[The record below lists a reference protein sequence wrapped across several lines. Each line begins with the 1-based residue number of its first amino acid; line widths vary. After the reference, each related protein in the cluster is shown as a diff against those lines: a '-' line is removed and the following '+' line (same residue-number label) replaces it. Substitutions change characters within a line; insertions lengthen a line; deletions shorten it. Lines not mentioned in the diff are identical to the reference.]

1 MEIEGSKSIINRVLI
16 ISSFLQKPLKIKNI
30 SHCDDVQTLI
40 ENLKIFGMK
49 FEINEDKMLIIPTQK
64 FENHQSYFIKDA
76 GTAFRFLLAK
86 FRTTSKFMGKM
97 NISNQL
103 KNRPIKPL
111 TDLLEIDVFDYPFE
125 LLGKKITKSHFEIK
139 GDISSQFISSL
150 LLSVPNF
157 PNDLQIIQKGKM
169 VSQKYVDMTISIM
182 NDFGIKVEKN
192 GRNIFVKA
200 GQNYKN
206 LTTYEVEPDFSS
218 ACYFWAFSALTGK
231 KIEIKTSVKKSIQPD
246 FNFLQILGKMGAK
259 INFQN
264 NVIWIEKDRLNGIE
278 IDMSTM
284 PDQVP
289 TLSILALFAS
299 SKTVIKNISHLQ
311 FKESNR
317 IENLIFELSKIGAK
331 IVFQNGKLMIEP
343 LNNILKN
350 AKLKTF
356 NDHRLVMSFHL
367 LKALIPNIQIENFN
381 AENKSFPKFF
391 EEFNKLLTQKDVI
404 VKRKV

>member
-1 MEIEGSKSIINRVLI
+1 MENLIEIEGSKSIINRVLI
-16 ISSFLQKPLKIKNI
+16 ISSFLEKPLKIKNI

-40 ENLKIFGMK
+40 ENLEIFGIK
-49 FEINEDKMLIIPTQK
+49 FEINKNEMLITPTLK
-64 FENHQSYFIKDA
+64 FKNNQSYFIKDA
-76 GTAFRFLLAK
+76 GTAFRFLLTK
-86 FRTTSKFMGKM
+86 FRTTPKFMGKM

-111 TDLLEIDVFDYPFE
+111 TDLLKINIFDYPFE
-125 LLGKKITKSHFEIK
+125 LPGKKITKSHFEIK

-150 LLSVPNF
+150 LLSAPNF
-157 PNDLQIIQKGKM
+157 PNDLQITQKGKM
-169 VSQKYVDMTISIM
+169 VSQKYVEMTISIM
-182 NDFGIKVEKN
+182 NDFGIRVEKN
-192 GRNIFVKA
+192 GQNIFVKA
-200 GQNYKN
+200 GQSYKN
-206 LTTYEVEPDFSS
+206 LATYKIEPDFSS

-231 KIEIKTSVKKSIQPD
+231 KVEVKTSVKKSIQPD
-246 FNFLQILGKMGAK
+246 FNFLQILEKMGAK

-264 NVIWIEKDRLNGIE
+264 NVIWIEKNKLNGTE

-289 TLSILALFAS
+289 TLVILALFSS

-317 IENLIFELSKIGAK
+317 IENLISELSKIGAK
-331 IVFQNGKLMIEP
+331 IVFQNSELIIEP
-343 LNNILKN
+343 LKNILKN
-350 AKLKTF
+350 ANLKTF

-381 AENKSFPKFF
+381 AENKSFPMFF
-391 EEFNKLLTQKDVI
+391 AEFNKLLT
-404 VKRKV
+404 